1 MDSLYQLVTIK
12 YKKFTDGKV
21 TIIVPK
27 SYITTN
33 DQLQSFVRY
42 LPAPHSE
49 DDKQLIDTFVKSKAV
64 PPENWLSYKC
74 EQKSIAG
81 MYA

>member
-12 YKKFTDGKV
+12 DKKFTGGKITV
-21 TIIVPK
+21 IVPK

-42 LPAPHSE
+42 LPAPHVK
-49 DDKQLIDTFVKSKAV
+49 DDKQLIESFVKSNGI
-64 PPENWLSYKC
+64 PPESWISYKC
-74 EQKSIAG
+74 DQKSIAG
-81 MYA
+81 MHK